1 MATKVMKDANI
12 YACDANNDM
21 KQLLI
26 YKIESIIVL
35 FSNISDA
42 NVLILLLRAMLPR
55 KRII

>member
-1 MATKVMKDANI
+1 
-12 YACDANNDM
+12 M

-26 YKIESIIVL
+26 YKIESVIVL